1 MLEIISSAVLPVVL
15 MLFIICALLRKINVF
30 KAFLEGAE
38 KGLFALI
45 KIAPA
50 LIALTFAVKLIRG
63 SGLLDVFVNISS
75 PITSKLGIPAEIMP
89 LALLRPISG
98 SGSTALLTD
107 MFEAYGPDSEI
118 GLIASVLC
126 CASET
131 TFYTTAVYFGS
142 CSVVKTRHTLPVA
155 LLADAASV
163 LFSILFVKLL
173 L

>member
-1 MLEIISSAVLPVVL
+1 MLEIVSSAVLPVVL
-15 MLFIICALLRKINVF
+15 MLFIVSALFRKVNVF
-30 KAFLEGAE
+30 RAFLEGAE

-63 SGLLDVFVNISS
+63 SGLLDVFVNVVS
-75 PITSKLGIPAEIMP
+75 PITSKFKIPAEIMP

-107 MFEAYGPDSEI
+107 MFEAYGPDSKI

-142 CSVVKTRHTLPVA
+142 CSVIKTRHTLPVA

-163 LFSILFVKLL
+163 IFSILFVELL

>member
-1 MLEIISSAVLPVVL
+1 MLEIVSSAVLPVVL
-15 MLFIICALLRKINVF
+15 MLFIACALFRKINVF

-38 KGLFALI
+38 KGLLALT

-50 LIALTFAVKLIRG
+50 LIALTFAIKLIRG
-63 SGLLDVFVNISS
+63 SGLLDVFVNVIS
-75 PITSKLGIPAEIMP
+75 PITSRLGIPAEIMP

-107 MFEAYGPDSEI
+107 MFEVHGPDSKI
-118 GLIASVLC
+118 GLMASVLC

-131 TFYTTAVYFGS
+131 TFYTAAVYFGS
-142 CSVVKTRHTLPVA
+142 CSVVKTRHTLPAA

-163 LFSILFVKLL
+163 FFSILFVGLL